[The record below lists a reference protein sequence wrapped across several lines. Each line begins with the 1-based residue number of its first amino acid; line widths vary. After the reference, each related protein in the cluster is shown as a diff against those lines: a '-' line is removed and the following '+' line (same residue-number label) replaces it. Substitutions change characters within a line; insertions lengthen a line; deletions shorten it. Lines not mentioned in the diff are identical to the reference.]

1 MTKYTKLVTISGG
14 KCVNNGIFVIGEMQE
29 EDYQK
34 ILPWCVQASPDDA
47 KLVEQFQQGDKSVFD
62 KLVVRYHDRT
72 YRLAQRFVPNSEDA
86 LDITQDAFIRAYQGL
101 SDFKRKSQFYSWL
114 YRITVNLCI
123 DFLRKNA
130 RREMMSY
137 TLESDDLP
145 MMNIADLSLRPP
157 TQAVEDKE
165 LLIYLRKAIRQ
176 LAPKQREIFIL
187 RHWEGLSLKEIA
199 NTLGRSS
206 GTVKAHLFHAHRN
219 LRKLLRHYLQA

>member
-1 MTKYTKLVTISGG
+1 
-14 KCVNNGIFVIGEMQE
+14 
-29 EDYQK
+29 
-34 ILPWCVQASPDDA
+34 
-47 KLVEQFQQGDKSVFD
+47 
-62 KLVVRYHDRT
+62 VVRYHDRT

-101 SDFKRKSQFYSWL
+101 PDFKRKSQFYSWL

-130 RREMMSY
+130 RRETMNY
-137 TLESDDLP
+137 ALESDDLP
-145 MMNIADLSLRPP
+145 MMNIADHNLRPP

-165 LLIYLRKAIRQ
+165 LLTYLRRAIMQ

>member
-1 MTKYTKLVTISGG
+1 MSIAASFVKG
-14 KCVNNGIFVIGEMQE
+14 KMQE
-29 EDYQK
+29 EDCKK
-34 ILPWCVQASPDDA
+34 ILPRCVQAFPDDS

-62 KLVVRYHDRT
+62 KLAVRYRDRI

-130 RREMMSY
+130 RRETMNY
-137 TLESDDLP
+137 ALESDDLP
-145 MMNIADLSLRPP
+145 MMNIADHNLRPP
-157 TQAVEDKE
+157 TQEVEDKE
-165 LLIYLRKAIRQ
+165 LLTYLRRAIMQ

-219 LRKLLRHYLQA
+219 LRKMLRHYLQA